1 MHDARAYEAETDG
14 IVVRVRP
21 SYLAGQSDPDAGRWV
36 WAYQVE
42 IVNLTGV
49 SVQLMAR
56 RWVITDARGHVE
68 EVRGPGVI
76 GEQPTILPGESY
88 AYASGCPLGTAS
100 GWIGGLPLPQVVPAT
115 LLAIAASGFL
125 LLALRRLQPG
135 FAFAGSAIPS
145 GPGWGHRL
153 AAMAGRIGQGRGL
166 LAFERMTA
174 DASQQPFR

>member
-1 MHDARAYEAETDG
+1 MHDTRAYEAETDG

-21 SYLAGQSDPDAGRWV
+21 SYLAGQSDPDGGRWV

-76 GEQPTILPGESY
+76 GEQPTIQPGESY
-88 AYASGCPLGTAS
+88 SYASGCPLGTAS
-100 GWIGGLPLPQVVPAT
+100 GSMVGGYAMT
-115 LLAIAASGFL
+115 DANGREFEA
-125 LLALRRLQPG
+125 
-135 FAFAGSAIPS
+135 AIPAFS
-145 GPGWGHRL
+145 LDVPG
-153 AAMAGRIGQGRGL
+153 
-166 LAFERMTA
+166 ER
-174 DASQQPFR
+174 RVLN